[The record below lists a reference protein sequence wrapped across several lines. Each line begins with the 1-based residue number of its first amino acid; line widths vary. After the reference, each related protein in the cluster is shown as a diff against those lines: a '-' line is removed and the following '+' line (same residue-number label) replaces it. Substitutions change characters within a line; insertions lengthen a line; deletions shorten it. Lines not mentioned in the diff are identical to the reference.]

1 MRSTAHP
8 LTILALDTTS
18 EFGGVA
24 LRGDQIVSE
33 RVLHSPDGFAHIL
46 FQAIS
51 ELLRTAGVEREE
63 IDIFAA
69 ASGPGSFTGVRIG
82 LAAVKGLAAAEGKRA
97 YGISTLRALCCF
109 ATGDDRA
116 AILDARRGEVFA
128 GIYNRNLHAVV
139 PEMVG
144 PLPPWLASLSASV
157 DEFVIF
163 AGSPFASALQGHRCT
178 EAPRNLA
185 NAVGLCAARH
195 SGRPLLGTL
204 LRSMPTTC
212 GAPMPSCWRAVKF
225 RTSGTFQ
232 RFLLVLRLCVRC
244 AKCPIL
250 RPKSTYLRYTWSVC
264 STKLR
269 SRVS

>member
-1 MRSTAHP
+1 

-18 EFGGVA
+18 EFGSVA
-24 LRGDQIVSE
+24 LRRGDQIVAE
-33 RVLHSPDGFAHIL
+33 RILHSADGFAHVL

-51 ELLRTAGVEREE
+51 ELLRTAYIALEE

-69 ASGPGSFTGVRIG
+69 ASGPGSFTGVRVG

-109 ATGDDRA
+109 ATGDNRA

-144 PLPPWLASLSASV
+144 PLPSWLARLSASV

-163 AGSPFASALQGHRCT
+163 AGSPFAGALQGHRCT

-185 NAVGLCAARH
+185 GAVGLCAARDAQDGL
-195 SGRPLLGTL
+195 SGDPAALDANYVRRPDAELLL
-204 LRSMPTTC
+204 
-212 GAPMPSCWRAVKF
+212 APS
-225 RTSGTFQ
+225 
-232 RFLLVLRLCVRC
+232 
-244 AKCPIL
+244 
-250 RPKSTYLRYTWSVC
+250 
-264 STKLR
+264 
-269 SRVS
+269 